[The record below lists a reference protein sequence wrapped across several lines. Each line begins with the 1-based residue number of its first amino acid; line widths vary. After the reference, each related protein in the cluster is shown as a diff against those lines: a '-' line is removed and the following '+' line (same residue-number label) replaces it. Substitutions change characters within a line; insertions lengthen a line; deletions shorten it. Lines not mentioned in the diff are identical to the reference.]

1 MSLLLNILV
10 DGMAFS
16 MVLFMITIGLAMTLG
31 LMHLVNMA
39 HGVFAM
45 LAGLVTAY
53 LITTHRLPFLLAAL
67 VGLAATAALAVP
79 VERLLI
85 RSFYRRSPMDQM
97 LMTMGIAF
105 IATAA
110 CSLVFGARVMT
121 IPLPDWLSGSLAIGD
136 RRFPVHRAFV
146 VGVGLATLLALYLT
160 IDRSRYGVLVRASV
174 DNASI
179 AETVGIN
186 TRLVY
191 VSAFTVGAV
200 LAGLGGIVGAEL
212 LPLEPNY
219 PMRYLAV
226 LLAVVAV
233 SGHGN
238 LFGSFV
244 SSVILGMGSTAAK
257 YLYPE
262 MSSIV
267 FFGIMF
273 LVLKFRPHGILG
285 R

>member
-1 MSLLLNILV
+1 LKSRPLDRIACYAV
-10 DGMAFS
+10 
-16 MVLFMITIGLAMTLG
+16 
-31 LMHLVNMA
+31 
-39 HGVFAM
+39 
-45 LAGLVTAY
+45 
-53 LITTHRLPFLLAAL
+53 